1 MSRVDAFTCYYK
13 ILVLDLATG
22 KLLILCPVLLLP
34 RISGYLTLAPTTE
47 EAVVH
52 LPKLSA
58 PPVLGQL
65 FRKQTEYLGIANVD
79 VYQDVGLTQ
88 ENAEDFVDQDTSSK
102 L

>member
-13 ILVLDLATG
+13 ILVLDFATG

-34 RISGYLTLAPTTE
+34 RISGCLTLAPTTE

-58 PPVLGQL
+58 PPALGQS

-79 VYQDVGLTQ
+79 VYQDVWLTQ

>member
-1 MSRVDAFTCYYK
+1 MSRVDAFKCYYK
-13 ILVLDLATG
+13 ILVLDFATG

-34 RISGYLTLAPTTE
+34 RISSCLTLAPTTE

-79 VYQDVGLTQ
+79 VYQDVWLTP
-88 ENAEDFVDQDTSSK
+88 ENAEDFVDQETSSK